1 MRLRTLVPFL
11 LLLSACGTE
20 PSEDPSFLR
29 ILTDGSYYM
38 QSDPMYI
45 ALTNVSAYRLRFQP
59 NFVLQH
65 LTSSGWQPTGM
76 GSGSSTWIIL
86 SPGQRYIQ
94 SWGLNASTPMGT
106 ARLEYLQTRLHLHSR
121 ESLLESA
128 RTGLPKQSSCN
139 NLRAGNLRGP
149 SLYSPPSS
157 TKPRSCTHLNERQT

>member
-106 ARLEYLQTRLHLHSR
+106 ARLEYLQIQILDSTFTNGAFPELQVNERRSNQFQV
-121 ESLLESA
+121 
-128 RTGLPKQSSCN
+128 T
-139 NLRAGNLRGP
+139 AGNP
-149 SLYSPPSS
+149 F
-157 TKPRSCTHLNERQT
+157 